1 MITAKVDD
9 TAVDGLTKGYK
20 KQVELYR
27 SMLEITQMQ
36 SEGLSR
42 RGDIREF
49 VSLLQKK
56 EDIIRS
62 IDKLESG
69 LVPLKRAWKNT
80 PKEDKEQLS
89 ARAGKLNS
97 LLDKVIVLIEKVIRQ
112 ERANEKTLQKRRD
125 QFGEDLALINRG
137 RRMHKAFASKP
148 KPRFIDA
155 KS

>member
-1 MITAKVDD
+1 MIVAKVND
-9 TAVDGLTKGYK
+9 TTVNGLIEGYK

-36 SEGLSR
+36 SDGLSR

-56 EDIIRS
+56 QDIIRS
-62 IDKLESG
+62 IDKLETG
-69 LVPLKRAWKNT
+69 LEPLKRAWKNT
-80 PKEDKEQLS
+80 PEEDKKQLS
-89 ARAGKLNS
+89 TKTARLNS
-97 LLDKVIVLIEKVIRQ
+97 LLDSVIVLIEKIIRR

-137 RRMHKAFASKP
+137 RRMRKAFASKP
-148 KPRFIDA
+148 KPRFVDA
-155 KS
+155 TQ